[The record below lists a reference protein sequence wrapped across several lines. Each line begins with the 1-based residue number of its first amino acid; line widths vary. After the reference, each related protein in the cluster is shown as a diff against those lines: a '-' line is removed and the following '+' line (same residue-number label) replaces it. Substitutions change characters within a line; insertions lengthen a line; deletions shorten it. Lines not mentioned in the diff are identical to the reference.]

1 MHSRLVHLLL
11 ALAFAVALGA
21 CGKKA
26 EPPPTSTPA
35 PAPAPAPETMPAPAP
50 APAGVTLSS
59 VSLGKSV
66 GADKKVTAA
75 SEVFAKR
82 DTIHA
87 SVDTNGTG
95 SATLAAKWTYSKADK
110 TAPVKEDS
118 ATITPT
124 GPATTDFHI
133 SKPDGWPVGNY
144 QVEILIDGKSVAT
157 KPFKVQ

>member
-1 MHSRLVHLLL
+1 MHSRLVHLVL
-11 ALAFAVALGA
+11 ALACAVALGA

-26 EPPPTSTPA
+26 ETPPPSTPA
-35 PAPAPAPETMPAPAP
+35 PAPAPAPMPAP

-75 SEVFAKR
+75 SEVFAKG

-95 SATLAAKWTYSKADK
+95 SATLAAKWTYSKDDK
-110 TAPVKEDS
+110 SAPVKEDS

-133 SKPDGWPVGNY
+133 AKPDGWPLGNY

-157 KPFKVQ
+157 KSFKVQ

>member
-1 MHSRLVHLLL
+1 MNSRFVYPLL

-26 EPPPTSTPA
+26 EPTPPATPA
-35 PAPAPAPETMPAPAP
+35 PAPAPAPMPAP

-75 SEVFAKR
+75 SEVFAKG

-87 SVDTNGTG
+87 SVDTSGTG
-95 SATLAAKWTYSKADK
+95 SATLAAKWTYLKDGKS
-110 TAPVKEDS
+110 APVKEDS
-118 ATITPT
+118 ATITST
-124 GPATTDFHI
+124 GPATTEFHV
-133 SKPDGWPVGNY
+133 SKPDGWPLGNY
-144 QVEILIDGKSVAT
+144 QVESLIDGKSMEM
-157 KPFKVQ
+157 KSFKVQ

>member
-1 MHSRLVHLLL
+1 MHSRLVHLLV

-26 EPPPTSTPA
+26 EPPPAPAPTPA
-35 PAPAPAPETMPAPAP
+35 PAPAPTPAPTP

-66 GADKKVTAA
+66 GADKKVTAP
-75 SEVFAKR
+75 SEVFAKG

-87 SVDTNGTG
+87 SVDTSGTG
-95 SATLAAKWTYSKADK
+95 SATLAAKWTYSKDGK

-124 GPATTDFHI
+124 GPATTEFHI
-133 SKPDGWPVGNY
+133 AKPDGWPLGDY
-144 QVEILIDGKSVAT
+144 QVEILLDGKSVST
-157 KPFKVQ
+157 KSFKVQ

>member
-1 MHSRLVHLLL
+1 VHSRLIHLLL
-11 ALAFAVALGA
+11 ALALAVALGA

-26 EPPPTSTPA
+26 EPPAPAPTPA
-35 PAPAPAPETMPAPAP
+35 PAPAPAPTPVP

-59 VSLGKSV
+59 VTLGKSV

-75 SEVFAKR
+75 SEVFAKG

-87 SVDTNGTG
+87 SVDTSGVG
-95 SATLAAKWTYSKADK
+95 SATLAATWTYSKDGKSA
-110 TAPVKEDS
+110 TVKEDS

-124 GPATTDFHI
+124 GPATTEFHI
-133 SKPDGWPVGNY
+133 AKPDGWPPGNY

-157 KPFKVQ
+157 KSFTVQ